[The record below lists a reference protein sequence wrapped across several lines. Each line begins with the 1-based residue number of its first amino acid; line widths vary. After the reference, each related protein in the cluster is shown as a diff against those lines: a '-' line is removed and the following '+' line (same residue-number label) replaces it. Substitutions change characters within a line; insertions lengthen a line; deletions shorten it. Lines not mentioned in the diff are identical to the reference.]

1 MRPGGNRAP
10 GWVRIYTKGQEIVV
24 ESIYLE
30 ALVRVGAFAE
40 VGDGL
45 CSGGQVEL
53 LDGLLHEAD
62 APAEEAKGCISK
74 CFEIIVADFT
84 HASRSPNVAL
94 LSLTAP

>member
-1 MRPGGNRAP
+1 MHLDGLEYA
-10 GWVRIYTKGQEIVV
+10 KGQETVV
-24 ESIYLE
+24 ERTYLK

-45 CSGGQVEL
+45 CSGGKVEL
-53 LDGLLHEAD
+53 LDRLLHEAD
-62 APAEEAKGCISK
+62 APAEESRYPISK
-74 CFEIIVADFT
+74 CFEIVVADFT

>member
-1 MRPGGNRAP
+1 MHLDGLEYA
-10 GWVRIYTKGQEIVV
+10 KGQETVV
-24 ESIYLE
+24 ERTYLE

-45 CSGGQVEL
+45 CSGGKVEL
-53 LDGLLHEAD
+53 LYRLLHEAD
-62 APAEEAKGCISK
+62 APAEEARYSISK
-74 CFEIIVADFT
+74 CFEIAVADVT

>member
-1 MRPGGNRAP
+1 MHLDGLEYA
-10 GWVRIYTKGQEIVV
+10 KGQETVV
-24 ESIYLE
+24 ERTYLE

-45 CSGGQVEL
+45 CSGGEVEL
-53 LDGLLHEAD
+53 PDGLLHEAD
-62 APAEEAKGCISK
+62 APAEEARYSISK
-74 CFEIIVADFT
+74 CFEIAVADVT